1 MNSIRGIVTPEIQK
15 FLQQKEN
22 EFNVEIATKSV
33 SKDVQISEIKKEFED
48 LKIQFRELVLTY
60 LRDNS
65 TDEETKDFLLN
76 NASVKNLMEEIPEYN
91 ILLYKRHLI
100 KDGGKIYDENYQ

>member
-1 MNSIRGIVTPEIQK
+1 MDSIRGFVTPEIK
-15 FLQQKEN
+15 KLLEEKEKELN
-22 EFNVEIATKSV
+22 TELATKS
-33 SKDVQISEIKKEFED
+33 KDLEIKEIKKEFED
-48 LKIQFRELVLTY
+48 LKIQFRELVLSY

-76 NASVKNLMEEIPEYN
+76 DSSVKNLMEEIPEYN

-100 KDGGKIYDENYQ
+100 NEGGKVYDETYQ